1 MNILLLF
8 FALPI
13 AVIIFSIVL
22 QKILKCPILVAG
34 VIFAIF
40 LILSFTVFSVVF
52 LVATIIY
59 TLISFITATIVSL
72 IERFNRCIRDRIC
85 PDDSNHCT
93 SNNSN
98 DLNTSNLLT
107 IQSRC
112 GVDENRCENGNGCG
126 NSNGNLLTIS
136 SSCNNGEN
144 SNDLLTI
151 RSDLNNTNT
160 SNNRSSSCNC
170 NCTCRRNG
178 TIAVNASVVPQNN
191 TSGTFSGCYR
201 RRCR

>member
-72 IERFNRCIRDRIC
+72 IERFKRCIRDRIC
-85 PDDSNHCT
+85 PDESKNCT
-93 SNNSN
+93 SNTS
-98 DLNTSNLLT
+98 NTSNLLT

-112 GVDENRCENGNGCG
+112 GGSENGCENRNSSG

-151 RSDLNNTNT
+151 QSNLNSANT
-160 SNNRSSSCNC
+160 SNNQSSSCNC

-178 TIAVNASVVPQNN
+178 TIAVNANVVPQNN
-191 TSGTFSGCYR
+191 ASGTFSGCYR
-201 RRCR
+201 RRFR

>member
-22 QKILKCPILVAG
+22 QKILNCPILVAG
-34 VIFAIF
+34 VLFAIF

-72 IERFNRCIRDRIC
+72 IERFKKCIRDRIC
-85 PDDSNHCT
+85 PDESNHCT
-93 SNNSN
+93 SNTS
-98 DLNTSNLLT
+98 NTSNLLT

-112 GVDENRCENGNGCG
+112 GGNENECENGNSCG

-151 RSDLNNTNT
+151 RSDLNSANT
-160 SNNRSSSCNC
+160 SNNQSSSCNC

-178 TIAVNASVVPQNN
+178 TIAVNANVVPQNN

>member
-72 IERFNRCIRDRIC
+72 IERFNRCIRERIC
-85 PDDSNHCT
+85 PDESNHCT
-93 SNNSN
+93 SNTS
-98 DLNTSNLLT
+98 NTSNLLT

-112 GVDENRCENGNGCG
+112 GGNENGCENGNGCG

-151 RSDLNNTNT
+151 RSDLNSANT
-160 SNNRSSSCNC
+160 SNNQSSSCNC
-170 NCTCRRNG
+170 NCTSYQ
-178 TIAVNASVVPQNN
+178 TTVEYHQTSIHQNQKHN
-191 TSGTFSGCYR
+191 QF
-201 RRCR
+201 

>member
-72 IERFNRCIRDRIC
+72 IERFKKCIRDRIC
-85 PDDSNHCT
+85 PDESNHCT
-93 SNNSN
+93 SNTS
-98 DLNTSNLLT
+98 NTSNLLT

-112 GVDENRCENGNGCG
+112 GGNENEYENGNSCG

-151 RSDLNNTNT
+151 QSNLNSANT
-160 SNNRSSSCNC
+160 SNNQSSSCNC

-178 TIAVNASVVPQNN
+178 TIAVNANVVPQNN

>member
-72 IERFNRCIRDRIC
+72 IERFKKCIRDRIC
-85 PDDSNHCT
+85 PDESNHCT
-93 SNNSN
+93 SNTS
-98 DLNTSNLLT
+98 NTSNLLT

-112 GVDENRCENGNGCG
+112 GGNENGYENGNCCG

-151 RSDLNNTNT
+151 QSNLNSANT
-160 SNNRSSSCNC
+160 SNNQSSSCNC

-178 TIAVNASVVPQNN
+178 TIAVNANVVPQNN